1 MNLHKIGKTIKMSP
15 TQLLAISFFIAI
27 IIGTILLLSPY
38 AVVSGES
45 LGLID
50 AFFTATSAVCVT
62 GLMVVDTGAQLTL
75 FGQVVIMCLVQTG
88 GLGLMTMSV
97 LVFLL
102 MGKRITLKERL
113 IMQEA
118 LNHFSMEGI
127 VRLTKYILII
137 TFIIESVGALILA
150 IRFVPIFGWAVGIY
164 YSIFHSISA
173 FCNAGFD
180 LLGHNS
186 SMLNFSGDILM
197 NFTIMGLVILG
208 GLGFTVVL
216 DLDRHRLRYRKWS
229 LQTKIVLAVT
239 TLLTLAGFLFFLIVE
254 YSNPD
259 TLGQLPLGEKIL
271 AALFHSVNTRTS
283 GFNTVGTAGF
293 TNASKFMMILLMFV
307 GASPSS
313 TGGGIKTTT
322 FSLVMLM
329 AITVIKGQNEITAFG
344 RRISHDTAIR
354 ALTIVLISLFMLIGV
369 TMILSLIEFVSFL
382 DIMFQTASALTTTGF
397 VSMDI
402 AGLKNASKLIIAL
415 TMFMGRV
422 GPLTLTMAFARR
434 QSKHKNLIRYPE
446 ERIMVG

>member
-1 MNLHKIGKTIKMSP
+1 MSP
-15 TQLLAISFFIAI
+15 TQFLAASFFLAI
-27 IIGTILLLSPY
+27 IIGTILLVSPS
-38 AVVSGES
+38 ATVNGES

-62 GLMVVDTGAQLTL
+62 GLMVVDTGTQLSL
-75 FGQVVIMCLVQTG
+75 FGQIVIMCLVQAG
-88 GLGLMTMSV
+88 GLGFMTMSV

-127 VRLTKYILII
+127 VRLTKYVLTT
-137 TFIIESVGALILA
+137 TFIIESIGALILA
-150 IRFVPIFGWAVGIY
+150 FRFIPLFGWAAGIY

-180 LLGHNS
+180 LIGHHS
-186 SMLNFSGDILM
+186 SLIDFSGDIFM
-197 NFTIMGLVILG
+197 NLTVMGLVIVG
-208 GLGFTVVL
+208 GLGFTVIL
-216 DLDRHRLRYRKWS
+216 DLNRHRLRYRKWS

-239 TLLTLAGFLFFLIVE
+239 AFLTLAGFLFFFVVE
-254 YSNPD
+254 FNNPD
-259 TLGQLPLGEKIL
+259 TLGHRPLGEKIL
-271 AALFHSVNTRTS
+271 AALFHSINTRTA
-283 GFNTVGTAGF
+283 GFNTVDIAGF

-344 RRISHDTAIR
+344 RRISHATAAR
-354 ALTIVLISLFMLIGV
+354 ALTIVLISLLMLIGV
-369 TMILSLIEFVSFL
+369 TMILSLIEFVPFL
-382 DIMFQTASALTTTGF
+382 DIMLQTASALSTAGF

-402 AGLKNASKLIIAL
+402 AGLKNTSKLIIAL

-434 QSKHKNLIRYPE
+434 QSKGKNLIRYPE